1 MLNPE
6 LKIDLSQIKNIQP
19 LMKPEMVKK
28 LETSY
33 LKTMEKNY
41 EDWMNKTVETE
52 TVEWQ
57 AGKLCNL
64 LRLTSP

>member
-57 AGKLCNL
+57 AGKMCH
-64 LRLTSP
+64 SFGG

>member
-1 MLNPE
+1 
-6 LKIDLSQIKNIQP
+6 
-19 LMKPEMVKK
+19 MKPEMVKK
-28 LETSY
+28 LETAY

-57 AGKLCNL
+57 AGKLCKFF
-64 LRLTSP
+64 R